1 MTEKRAESRE
11 NRLANIFLKRSAVT
25 DDANGGDAR
34 KNKLGVTEKV
44 CVLLDLA
51 HLARGSAEAPSQ
63 IRHPDLVLPP
73 GNRPNTPSDRI
84 RIEAIDQMPT
94 LPHPT
99 ALPCLY
105 DLILPQF
112 YHILSR
118 LEPENA
124 TRRRQFMIRKT

>member
-1 MTEKRAESRE
+1 MTEKRAKSRE

-84 RIEAIDQMPT
+84 RIEAIDQIPT
-94 LPHPT
+94 LPASMISFYRIFT
-99 ALPCLY
+99 T
-105 DLILPQF
+105 F
-112 YHILSR
+112 YHALSQKMR
-118 LEPENA
+118 LAGGNL
-124 TRRRQFMIRKT
+124 

>member
-1 MTEKRAESRE
+1 M
-11 NRLANIFLKRSAVT
+11 FF
-25 DDANGGDAR
+25 
-34 KNKLGVTEKV
+34 GVTEKV

-51 HLARGSAEAPSQ
+51 HLARGSAEEPSQ

-84 RIEAIDQMPT
+84 RIETIDQLPT
-94 LPHPT
+94 LPRPT
-99 ALPCLY
+99 VLPCLY
-105 DLILPQF
+105 DLTLLHV

-124 TRRRQFMIRKT
+124 ARRRQFMTRKT

>member
-1 MTEKRAESRE
+1 MRTEVMLEKKTFR
-11 NRLANIFLKRSAVT
+11 
-25 DDANGGDAR
+25 
-34 KNKLGVTEKV
+34 VTEKV

-105 DLILPQF
+105 DLIFRIFTTF
-112 YHILSR
+112 YHASSQKMR
-118 LEPENA
+118 LAGGNS
-124 TRRRQFMIRKT
+124 

>member
-1 MTEKRAESRE
+1 MTEKRAKSRE

-84 RIEAIDQMPT
+84 RIEAIDQIPT
-94 LPHPT
+94 LPH
-99 ALPCLY
+99 
-105 DLILPQF
+105 F

-118 LEPENA
+118 LEQENA